1 MTFVPFTMERWQSI
15 YEHTVD
21 LNLSESGVHPLT
33 LAELVDLAGIDR
45 AELDDCLLEY
55 VQSNGG
61 DLLRERIAAI
71 YPGATAADV
80 VVTNGTAEA
89 NFVATWDLAAEGGEF
104 IFMEP
109 NYFQIRGIAE
119 NLGVPVKSWWLEQP
133 SWDANLAALEKLVTD
148 RTRAI
153 FVCNPNNPTG
163 RCFGDDFIAGVTAAA
178 ERVGA
183 WVLADE
189 VYRGAEHQGGE
200 TPSFW
205 GSYDRVIAVCG
216 LSKAYGLPGLRI
228 GWAVTGGGHADRL
241 WARKDYTTIC
251 PSTLSEYLAGAALEP
266 RVRLALLERTR
277 SILNANW
284 AVLEKWLQ
292 ERSEIFRWRN
302 PEAGAI
308 SLVEFRHEVDTDE
321 LAEALRRDES
331 CLIQPGSQFG
341 LPRHL
346 RLGIGQPT
354 AALED
359 GLGRLSRVLERTVL
373 GTGRGTC
380 RA

>member
-1 MTFVPFTMERWQSI
+1 MSFVPFTMERWQSI
-15 YEHTVD
+15 YEHAVD

-33 LAELVDLAGIDR
+33 LGELLELAGVDHAELGAR
-45 AELDDCLLEY
+45 PLEY
-55 VQSNGG
+55 VQSNGRQV
-61 DLLRERIAAI
+61 LRERIAAI
-71 YPGATAADV
+71 YPGATAGDV

-104 IFMEP
+104 VFMEP

-133 SWDANLAALEKLVTD
+133 SWEADLAALNELVNE

-189 VYRGAEHQGGE
+189 VYRGAEHRGEE

-228 GWAVTGGGHADRL
+228 GWAVTGGGHAERL
-241 WARKDYTTIC
+241 WARKDYTTIS
-251 PSTLSEYLAGAALEP
+251 PSTLSEYLAGAALVP
-266 RVRLALLERTR
+266 GVRQALLERTR
-277 SILNANW
+277 GILNANW
-284 AVLEKWLQ
+284 PVLEAWLQ
-292 ERSEIFRWRN
+292 ERAEIFRWRP

-308 SLVEFRHEVDTDE
+308 SLVEFRHEVDTGA
-321 LAEALRRDES
+321 LAEALRCDES

-346 RLGIGQPT
+346 RLGIGPPT
-354 AALED
+354 AVLED
-359 GLGRLSRVLERTVL
+359 GLSRLSRIVGRTV
-373 GTGRGTC
+373 TDIGRG
-380 RA
+380 A

>member
-1 MTFVPFTMERWQSI
+1 MAFVPFTMERWQSI
-15 YEHTVD
+15 HEHAVD

-33 LAELVDLAGIDR
+33 LAQLMDLAGIERTDLEAR
-45 AELDDCLLEY
+45 PLEY

-61 DLLRERIAAI
+61 QLLRERIAAI

-80 VVTNGTAEA
+80 VVTNGSAEA

-104 IFMEP
+104 VFMEP

-119 NLGVPVKSWWLEQP
+119 NLGVPVKSWWLDQP
-133 SWDANLAALEKLVTD
+133 SWDANLAALDELVTE

-189 VYRGAEHQGGE
+189 VYRGAEHHGGE

-228 GWAVTGGGHADRL
+228 GWAVTGRGHADRL
-241 WARKDYTTIC
+241 WARKDYTTIS
-251 PSTLSEYLAGAALEP
+251 PSALSEYLAGAALESST
-266 RVRLALLERTR
+266 RQALLERTR
-277 SILNANW
+277 GILNANW
-284 AVLEKWLQ
+284 QVLEAWLE
-292 ERSEIFRWRN
+292 ERTEIFRWRA

-308 SLVEFRHEVDTDE
+308 GLVEFRHEVDTAE

-346 RLGIGQPT
+346 RLGIGPPT
-354 AALED
+354 ERLQE
-359 GLGRLSRVLERTVL
+359 GLGRLARVIERTVL
-373 GTGRGTC
+373 GTG
-380 RA
+380 

>member
-1 MTFVPFTMERWQSI
+1 MAFVPFTMERWQSI
-15 YEHTVD
+15 HEHAVD

-33 LAELVDLAGIDR
+33 LAQLMDLAGIERTDLEAR
-45 AELDDCLLEY
+45 PLEY

-61 DLLRERIAAI
+61 QLLRERIAAI

-80 VVTNGTAEA
+80 VVTNGSAEA

-104 IFMEP
+104 VFMEP

-119 NLGVPVKSWWLEQP
+119 NLGVPVKTWWLDQP
-133 SWDANLAALEKLVTD
+133 SWDANLAALDELVTE

-189 VYRGAEHQGGE
+189 VYRGAEHHGGE

-228 GWAVTGGGHADRL
+228 GWAVTGRGHADRL
-241 WARKDYTTIC
+241 WARKDYTTIS
-251 PSTLSEYLAGAALEP
+251 PSALSEYLAGAALESST
-266 RVRLALLERTR
+266 RQALLERTR
-277 SILNANW
+277 GILNANW
-284 AVLEKWLQ
+284 QVLEAWLE
-292 ERSEIFRWRN
+292 ERTEIFRWRA

-308 SLVEFRHEVDTDE
+308 GLVEFRHEVDTAE

-346 RLGIGQPT
+346 RLGIGPPT
-354 AALED
+354 ERLQE
-359 GLGRLSRVLERTVL
+359 GLGRLARVIERTVL
-373 GTGRGTC
+373 GTG
-380 RA
+380 

>member
-1 MTFVPFTMERWQSI
+1 MAFVPFTMERWQSI
-15 YEHTVD
+15 HEHAVD

-33 LAELVDLAGIDR
+33 LAQLMDLAGIERTDLEAR
-45 AELDDCLLEY
+45 PLEY

-61 DLLRERIAAI
+61 QLLRERIAAI

-80 VVTNGTAEA
+80 VVTNGSAEA

-104 IFMEP
+104 VFMEP

-119 NLGVPVKSWWLEQP
+119 NLGVPVKSWWLDQP
-133 SWDANLAALEKLVTD
+133 AWDANLAALDELVTE

-189 VYRGAEHQGGE
+189 VYRGAEHHGGE

-228 GWAVTGGGHADRL
+228 GWAVTGRGHADRL
-241 WARKDYTTIC
+241 WARKDYTTIS
-251 PSTLSEYLAGAALEP
+251 PSALSEYLAGAALESST
-266 RVRLALLERTR
+266 RQALLERTR
-277 SILNANW
+277 GILNANW
-284 AVLEKWLQ
+284 QVLEAWLE
-292 ERSEIFRWRN
+292 ERAEIFRWRA

-308 SLVEFRHEVDTDE
+308 GLVEFRHEVDTAE

-346 RLGIGQPT
+346 RLGIGPPT
-354 AALED
+354 ARLQE
-359 GLGRLSRVLERTVL
+359 GLGRLARVIERTVL
-373 GTGRGTC
+373 GTG
-380 RA
+380 

>member
-15 YEHTVD
+15 YEHAVD

-33 LAELVDLAGIDR
+33 LAELTDLAGIDR
-45 AELDDCLLEY
+45 GVLDGRLLEY

-71 YPGATAADV
+71 YPGATAEDV

-89 NFVATWDLAAEGGEF
+89 NFVVTWDLAAKGGEF

-119 NLGVPVKSWWLEQP
+119 NLGVQVKSWWLDQP
-133 SWDANLAALEKLVTD
+133 SWDANLAALDELVTD

-163 RCFGDDFIAGVTAAA
+163 RCFGEDFIAGVTAAA
-178 ERVGA
+178 GRVGA

-189 VYRGAEHQGGE
+189 VYRGAEHRGGE

-205 GSYDRVIAVCG
+205 GSYDRAIAVCG

-228 GWAVTGGGHADRL
+228 GWALAGGGYAERL
-241 WARKDYTTIC
+241 WARKDYTTIS

-266 RVRLALLERTR
+266 SARQALLARTR
-277 SILNANW
+277 GILNANW
-284 AVLEKWLQ
+284 AVLEAWLE
-292 ERSEIFRWRN
+292 ERSEMFRWRN

-308 SLVEFRHEVDTDE
+308 SLVEFRHQVDTGE

-331 CLIQPGSQFG
+331 CLVQPGSQFG

-346 RLGIGQPT
+346 RLGIGPPT

-359 GLGRLSRVLERTVL
+359 GLGRLSRVLERTAHAAGQGV
-373 GTGRGTC
+373 
-380 RA
+380 